1 LYRCKQAKHYG
12 GKGRK
17 QNEREKH
24 MGRFVSGSR
33 NGMVVEGDDEKG
45 QALNELIENKF
56 GEEE

>member
-1 LYRCKQAKHYG
+1 
-12 GKGRK
+12 
-17 QNEREKH
+17 